1 LHPPEYAQVFKTV
14 CVDAAYYKFPDRAY
28 LGSLV
33 SVVPKDFQFTFKVT
47 DAVTIKRFP
56 NKPRFGARAGK
67 PNEDFLNADL
77 FANAFITPCEEF
89 RKNVSLLIFEFSRFS
104 PNYYQHCSGLVADL
118 DRFLRWLPAR
128 FRTALASSI
137 VKRFKRTDTQTRWND
152 DGRTTL
158 ESLADEPHWLKFV

>member
-1 LHPPEYAQVFKTV
+1 
-14 CVDAAYYKFPDRAY
+14 VDDAHYEFPDRAY